1 MSELSTLARPYAEAV
16 FRMAQG
22 ENDLAGGSSRGAT
35 LAASVSDAQVA
46 RLSTDPAVSVERVA
60 GLVIDVAGGDLGERG
75 ANIVKVLAENDR
87 LSLLPEVCTQFETLK
102 ANAEGTLEATI
113 TSAQELTQ
121 AQVDDLVAGLKA
133 KFNRSVNVQVAV
145 DHELIGG
152 AVIAI
157 GEQVIDGSVK
167 GRLQRMAYAL
177 QGRSRTDRRRGDR
190 QRRPGVIRLGL
201 GTAAAQVFGAAMLI
215 TFSKFS
221 EPHGSENR

>member
-22 ENDLAGGSSRGAT
+22 ENDLAGWSRRVAT
-35 LAASVSDAQVA
+35 LAAIVSGAQVA
-46 RLSTDPAVSVERVA
+46 RL
-60 GLVIDVAGGDLGERG
+60 GIDVAGGDLGERG
-75 ANIVKVLAENDR
+75 ANFVKVLAENDR

-145 DHELIGG
+145 DPELIGG

-157 GEQVIDGSVK
+157 GDQVIDGSVK
-167 GRLQRMAYAL
+167 GRLQRMAFAL
-177 QGRSRTDRRRGDR
+177 QG
-190 QRRPGVIRLGL
+190 
-201 GTAAAQVFGAAMLI
+201 
-215 TFSKFS
+215 
-221 EPHGSENR
+221 